1 MHVSKDL
8 MRRREWK
15 NLRSKPG
22 LAFSLKVVVC
32 AFCQSEHSQPL
43 QDGLARCRA
52 TARDDMDDWCAG
64 RGWNYKPRCHVR
76 KGLKDNSEH
85 FRKMPSFNLIS
96 KVNRESAYQIRRSL
110 SFFSPFPFCCLRL
123 KVQTFAQAN
132 SRKLRNKHVG
142 KVVVQQSTERS
153 PVHTHAWPITHGANE
168 WSNWCVDL

>member
-1 MHVSKDL
+1 MLFYLTPNLFFSYLLSLLFSFLFDTSKAV
-8 MRRREWK
+8 MRLSPKQKDFFPR
-15 NLRSKPG
+15 LFSLTTV

-96 KVNRESAYQIRRSL
+96 KVNRESAYQIRRCLLFFFTFSL
-110 SFFSPFPFCCLRL
+110 ES
-123 KVQTFAQAN
+123 
-132 SRKLRNKHVG
+132 
-142 KVVVQQSTERS
+142 VVC
-153 PVHTHAWPITHGANE
+153 G
-168 WSNWCVDL
+168 